1 VTTPPPS
8 TPADALASRFEAHR
22 GHLRG
27 TAYRLLGSLAEA
39 DDVVQDAWLRASRA
53 DTTAVD
59 NLGAWLTTIVAR
71 LCLDRLR
78 ARTSRREDSLDFVTP
93 DPVIS
98 DPDGSSP
105 EQEALLADSV
115 GLALLIVLEAL
126 SPAERLAFVLHDTLG
141 LPFDE
146 IAPIVQR
153 NVEATRQ
160 LASRARRRVRGARA
174 SVEVPLPRQ
183 WELVDAF
190 LAAAREGD
198 LDALVRVLDPNVV
211 ARADFG
217 PGPSSAGRSRV
228 SHGVREV
235 AQQAMSFRH
244 LAPGARRVLV
254 NGAPGFF
261 VTSGDKPYAVIGL
274 AFGPDGIT
282 EIDILLDPDRLA
294 RLELPTNL

>member
-1 VTTPPPS
+1 MS
-8 TPADALASRFEAHR
+8 TSSGTRDDALAQGFEANR
-22 GHLRG
+22 PRLRA

-53 DTTAVD
+53 DASKVD

-78 ARTSRREDSLDFVTP
+78 TRTARREDSLETVVP

-98 DPDGSSP
+98 DPDGSTP

-141 LPFDE
+141 LPFEE

-153 NVEATRQ
+153 NVGATRQ
-160 LASRARRRVRGARA
+160 LASRARRRVRGAA
-174 SVEVPLPRQ
+174 PAEEVPLARQ
-183 WELVDAF
+183 WELVEAF
-190 LAAAREGD
+190 FAAAREGD
-198 LDALVRVLDPNVV
+198 LDGLVRVLDPNVI
-211 ARADFG
+211 ARADVG
-217 PGPSSAGRSRV
+217 PGPSPFGPSRTF
-228 SHGVREV
+228 HGAREV
-235 AQQAMSFRH
+235 AEQAASFRN

-254 NGAPGFF
+254 NGSPGFF
-261 VTSGDKPYAVIGL
+261 VAAAGKPFAVL
-274 AFGPDGIT
+274 AMSFGPAGIT

-294 RLELPTNL
+294 RLELPS